1 MRSTIS
7 RLNCRGGAS
16 RLSGGY
22 GADRADRS
30 MASAL
35 TDAGEDGLWKMDIW
49 GSVFRNDENMIVK
62 TLSNLVFGSGIV
74 DDADHVIPT
83 ASMPRR

>member
-1 MRSTIS
+1 M
-7 RLNCRGGAS
+7 
-16 RLSGGY
+16 SGGY

-49 GSVFRNDENMIVK
+49 GSVFKNDENMIVK
-62 TLSNLVFGSGIV
+62 TLNNLVFGSAIV